1 MNILKNLRRSHAHRS
16 GPRGSH
22 GWARVRWL
30 LLKRRPWRSSRLHF
44 GLKRQNVLLR
54 ASWCSNIFP
63 SSTSADSDP
72 GLQNPE
78 IRLSNVFSFSRPFT
92 TRHKMTKNFVNAD
105 VIKLNPHFCSNSGK
119 ANKSTLLSI
128 SLRRRRFFRSNFLSN
143 DRWIENEVSYR
154 FKIWIDVNLKEILV
168 KNQNLL
174 DLTLS
179 CLQGRMVRKVRGS
192 QCFSLSLS
200 TLKFDPDRLG

>member
-1 MNILKNLRRSHAHRS
+1 MISRKNSVKWILNYLRRSHAYGS

-22 GWARVRWL
+22 GWARVRGL

-78 IRLSNVFSFSRPFT
+78 IRLSDVFSFSRPFT

-105 VIKLNPHFCSNSGK
+105 VIKLNPHFCSNSGQGQQFH
-119 ANKSTLLSI
+119 S
-128 SLRRRRFFRSNFLSN
+128 SLNFSSKTQ
-143 DRWIENEVSYR
+143 I
-154 FKIWIDVNLKEILV
+154 
-168 KNQNLL
+168 
-174 DLTLS
+174 
-179 CLQGRMVRKVRGS
+179 
-192 QCFSLSLS
+192 FSLKFFVKWPLDRKWSQLS
-200 TLKFDPDRLG
+200 V